1 MVLKTLA
8 IGLIVLLLALRLLR
22 GRLGSALLGVS
33 ERVIDLVYIGALT
46 VTLGISIASEQ
57 WLLVAICAVL
67 LLLRSLEALRA
78 HRSRSRA

>member
-46 VTLGISIASEQ
+46 VTLGISIAAEQ

-67 LLLRSLEALRA
+67 LLLRGVEALRA
-78 HRSRSRA
+78 RRSRSRA